1 MDEIINIINNIGFPM
16 TLSIYL
22 LLHFE
27 KKIDALTAT
36 IRDLAEV
43 INSFNIE
50 KQLFYMRPV
59 NTTYK
64 DIYTN

>member
-50 KQLFYMRPV
+50 K
-59 NTTYK
+59 
-64 DIYTN
+64 